1 MDPRTLRRAGWLAFT
16 MMWIPFG
23 LLMVAMMKLPS
34 GSYAWAELPEA
45 VRASILGVAGFGAMA
60 MLLLFGSLVVGWRQ
74 SRYVLAHGLP
84 ATAIIRSV
92 SDTGATVNENPVVRL
107 TLEVQPPS
115 GRSFEA
121 SVEKLVSRL
130 QVHQLA
136 PGAQVAVKYD
146 PGTQRVALVSNEA

>member
-60 MLLLFGSLVVGWRQ
+60 MLLLFGSLVVG
-74 SRYVLAHGLP
+74 
-84 ATAIIRSV
+84 
-92 SDTGATVNENPVVRL
+92 
-107 TLEVQPPS
+107 
-115 GRSFEA
+115 
-121 SVEKLVSRL
+121 
-130 QVHQLA
+130 
-136 PGAQVAVKYD
+136 
-146 PGTQRVALVSNEA
+146 